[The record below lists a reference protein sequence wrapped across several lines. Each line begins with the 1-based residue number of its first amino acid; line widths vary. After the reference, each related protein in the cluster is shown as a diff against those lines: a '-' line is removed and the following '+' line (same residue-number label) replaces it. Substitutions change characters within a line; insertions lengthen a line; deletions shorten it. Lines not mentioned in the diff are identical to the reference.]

1 MKTAKL
7 ALVAALAA
15 MTAACATAPGP
26 VEVTRF
32 YDSSLTATPMT
43 GNVFV
48 ESGGANTDTL
58 SLAPYKNAVAAELV
72 ELGYRETARA
82 EAEYIATVRVER
94 YSAMEGER
102 RGPVSVGVGGG
113 TGGFGSGVGVGIG
126 INLGGGPKEEVGT
139 EMSVSIAPAA
149 GGNNLWEGRA
159 EFLVSPKSPLA
170 DTQAN
175 AATIADALFAGFPGT
190 NGETIEVAVE

>member
-1 MKTAKL
+1 MKTAKM
-7 ALVAALAA
+7 ALISALAA
-15 MTAACATAPGP
+15 TLAACATAPGP

-32 YDSSLTATPMT
+32 YDASIADAPTT

-48 ESGGANTDTL
+48 QGGGAQGDAL
-58 SLAPYKNAVAAELV
+58 ALAPYKNAVAAELV

-82 EAEYIATVRVER
+82 DAQYIATVRVER
-94 YSAMEGER
+94 FSAIEGER
-102 RGPVSVGVGGG
+102 RSPVSVGVGGS

-139 EMSVSIAPAA
+139 EMSVAIAPAA
-149 GGNNLWEGRA
+149 GGNNIWEGRA
-159 EFLVSPKSPLA
+159 EFLISPKSPLA